1 VKPEGGFGGASF
13 APPRPVVTFA
23 VIAVCVAVQLA
34 IAVGGA
40 AFGDTIVGHA
50 GLIPARLTGGVPG
63 LSGDVPAVLTLVS
76 ALFLHAGWVHLAVN
90 LSFLLWVGRH
100 VEMVAGPLRFAML
113 YLIGGI
119 AGGLL
124 HVVVDPASLAPV
136 VGASGAIAA
145 VFGTYAMLF
154 ARRRVA
160 TQRVVGVT
168 IPGRLLTALWYM
180 ATWVGL
186 QFLTALAL
194 NSETGGIA
202 IWTHIG
208 GFVVGLLAAR
218 PLERRLL

>member
-1 VKPEGGFGGASF
+1 MKPEGGFGGASF
-13 APPRPVVTFA
+13 APPSPVVTYA
-23 VIAVCVAVQLA
+23 VIAVCVVVQVA
-34 IAVGGA
+34 IALGGE
-40 AFGDTIVGHA
+40 AFGDTVVRHA
-50 GLIPARLTGGVPG
+50 GLIPARLVGGIAGLTGDLP
-63 LSGDVPAVLTLVS
+63 PVLTLLT
-76 ALFLHAGWVHLAVN
+76 ALFLHAGWVHLMVN

-100 VEMVAGPLRFAML
+100 VEMVAGPLRFMIL
-113 YLIGGI
+113 YFVGGI

-124 HVVVDPASLAPV
+124 HVAVDPAAMAPV

-160 TQRVVGVT
+160 TQRVLGVT
-168 IPGRLLTALWYM
+168 IPGGLLTASWYL

-194 NSETGGIA
+194 NRGTGGIA

-218 PLERRLL
+218 PLARRFL